1 MKFVVLPSGL
11 PPGTQVTQVTKVTKL
26 PLVMLGMQGYTVGL
40 YIDDII
46 AIDESFEECLITVV
60 ETINLFQKLG
70 IQIKANSYRPV

>member
-11 PPGTQVTQVTKVTKL
+11 PPGTRKFTKVTKL